1 MSNKKYEMV
10 FCVVN
15 SGFTESVMEAAK
27 DAGARG
33 GTVIHGRGTANKDA
47 EEKFRITVQP
57 DKEIIM
63 IIVPEEIKDDV
74 LTAIYNNAGLSTP
87 SQGIAFSMTV
97 DRAIGLSE

>member
-1 MSNKKYEMV
+1 MNDKKFEMI

-15 SGFTESVMEAAK
+15 AGFSEIVMEAAR
-27 DAGARG
+27 DAGAKG

-74 LTAIYNNAGLSTP
+74 MNAIYNEAGLNTP
-87 SQGIAFSMTV
+87 SQGIAFSV
-97 DRAIGLSE
+97 SVNRAVGLSE